1 MSRPAADYWRLLN
14 SVEDYLRYGERV
26 PRDDPESVEL
36 AEEAHQRRAHARAEQ
51 ADGRTAAGGVEEAR
65 ERGHR
70 DRGDDAAGDGLA
82 ARVVQREVDDPDW
95 DASDDELAVRRRRL
109 AMLEERVRSC
119 TRCPLHEGRMNAV
132 PGQGVL
138 DPQVMVVGEG
148 PGAEEDRRGLPFVG
162 RAGQYLDK
170 WLEAI
175 GLDRAT
181 NVYIGNVVKCRPP
194 GNRDPRP
201 HESESCLPYLREQ
214 IELIRPRVILT
225 VGRVASGVLIG
236 TSAGI
241 TRLRGRTYYYEG
253 APLIPTFHPS
263 AVLRN
268 QDLRRPVWDDLKRL
282 RALVDSLGEGDLPAG
297 EGASGA
303 PDGSGSGSRA

>member
-1 MSRPAADYWRLLN
+1 MSRPAARYWRLLN
-14 SVEDYLRYGERV
+14 SVEDYLRYGERT

-36 AEEAHQRRAHARAEQ
+36 AEEAQQRRAQTRGEQ
-51 ADGRTAAGGVEEAR
+51 A
-65 ERGHR
+65 
-70 DRGDDAAGDGLA
+70 DAAGDGAA
-82 ARVVQREVDDPDW
+82 ARAVQRAADGPDW
-95 DASDDELAVRRRRL
+95 DANDDELAVRRRRL

-138 DPQVMVVGEG
+138 DPQVMIVGEG

-175 GLDRAT
+175 DLERGK

-201 HESESCLPYLREQ
+201 QESESCLPYLREQ

-225 VGRVASGVLIG
+225 VGRVASGILIG

-253 APLIPTFHPS
+253 TPLIPTFHPS

-282 RALVDSLGEGDLPAG
+282 RALVDSLAEGDRPAG

-303 PDGSGSGSRA
+303 PDGSGSGDRG

>member
-1 MSRPAADYWRLLN
+1 MSRRAAGYWRLLN
-14 SVEDYLRYGERV
+14 TVDDYLRYGERT
-26 PRDDPESVEL
+26 PHAEPGSIEL
-36 AEEAHQRRAHARAEQ
+36 AEEVQERREAARHDEGGERAPARGAER
-51 ADGRTAAGGVEEAR
+51 ADGQPPRAPDDRAAAAAA
-65 ERGHR
+65 
-70 DRGDDAAGDGLA
+70 DA
-82 ARVVQREVDDPDW
+82 DW

-109 AMLEERVRSC
+109 AMLEERVRGC

-138 DPQVMVVGEG
+138 DPQVMVIGEG

-175 GLDRAT
+175 ELDRT
-181 NVYIGNVVKCRPP
+181 KNVYIGNVVKCRPP
-194 GNRDPRP
+194 ENRDPRP
-201 HESESCLPYLREQ
+201 HESEACLPYLREQ

-225 VGRVASGVLIG
+225 VGRVASSILIG

-253 APLIPTFHPS
+253 TPLIPTFHPS

-282 RALVDSLGEGDLPAG
+282 RALLQSLADEEESGDPHGGPDAAG
-297 EGASGA
+297 G
-303 PDGSGSGSRA
+303 DGRA